1 MPKKTSQKQ
10 VIDDE
15 DEVNTFHNYIHITF
29 FKYIRWTLFILK
41 IYTEQLHDND
51 SARHFPIYIF
61 QKTISLSKSSPGDPF
76 DHQIMMVYDT
86 KLHFIYSLPSSIISL
101 SMLFFFL
108 CFSRNQQDLDQDRQA
123 EAITEMDEVKW
134 NFSFFQKM
142 YFEKRLKR
150 WKGKWPGIFVF
161 FI

>member
-51 SARHFPIYIF
+51 SARHFPIYMY
-61 QKTISLSKSSPGDPF
+61 ISKKQFLFPRVHLVTHMLQNYILYILF
-76 DHQIMMVYDT
+76 LLY
-86 KLHFIYSLPSSIISL
+86 HFSFNVVLFSMKPTGPWSRPTSRSYHRNGWGKVKFFIISKKCTL
-101 SMLFFFL
+101 KK
-108 CFSRNQQDLDQDRQA
+108 A
-123 EAITEMDEVKW
+123 KKVKR
-134 NFSFFQKM
+134 KM
-142 YFEKRLKR
+142 TRY
-150 WKGKWPGIFVF
+150 FVF
-161 FI
+161 FYLKRRH

>member
-51 SARHFPIYIF
+51 SARHFPIYIYVIYF
-61 QKTISLSKSSPGDPF
+61 KKQFLFPRVHLVTHMLQNYILYIFFLLYHFSFNVVLFSMFFTKPTGPWSRPTSRSYHRNGWGKVKFFILSKNVF
-76 DHQIMMVYDT
+76 
-86 KLHFIYSLPSSIISL
+86 
-101 SMLFFFL
+101 
-108 CFSRNQQDLDQDRQA
+108 
-123 EAITEMDEVKW
+123 W
-134 NFSFFQKM
+134 
-142 YFEKRLKR
+142 KRLKR
-150 WKGKWPGIFVF
+150 WIKKWPGILSFYLKRRH
-161 FI
+161 

>member
-1 MPKKTSQKQ
+1 MNS
-10 VIDDE
+10 
-15 DEVNTFHNYIHITF
+15 FYI
-29 FKYIRWTLFILK
+29 KD

-51 SARHFPIYIF
+51 SARHFPIYVF

-123 EAITEMDEVKW
+123 EAITEMDEVK
-134 NFSFFQKM
+134 
-142 YFEKRLKR
+142 
-150 WKGKWPGIFVF
+150 
-161 FI
+161 